1 MNEPVIEG
9 EGKIERK
16 LTMPP
21 HLELNQYAKVTIG
34 LKRKLEDEPSLAAK
48 KRADGLDQLDQMPAC
63 FSKSEY
69 PIEFSPPREEDN
81 TIVPPGLDAST
92 DDITAAEGVITTS
105 IVDES
110 SNMLI
115 STAQI
120 ETASADMVELTA
132 ACSIQMNH
140 TATPSNE
147 TQSNLE
153 VSPLRGDSR
162 LEVSCSNNTTIVEGG
177 VQQVPVQVN
186 KRPVDD
192 GEDSR
197 LKRQC
202 MPRESCPPS
211 SLEEPLIMPPETQ
224 DDNKEN
230 LVCLKTLTENQNF
243 ESILQKTLLATR
255 STSDNSCGA
264 VGGKNDGTNNAK
276 VIVEHL
282 PSSVYD
288 LDSHHHNALDD
299 VAGLDGIDDEE
310 SSDDESSM
318 FDTPPPKTA
327 YDRFWTASSSGM
339 SGTTNSA
346 PLVSTYQFL
355 EQNNQRIECDE
366 NGKSYLQLGTVNH
379 HHLPVTPVLQPKP
392 TTLTPRRSPQFHQPQ
407 SICRPSTLPPRP
419 PNPTPPVMCEH
430 QSMGIGTSLIPGRCC
445 STACY
450 RQQRSDM
457 LGLSLHKLHTA
468 RQRSDSSLRRSVLI
482 CNMLR
487 YIELEST
494 TEQRQQAECIGY
506 SSQQEPIVGLDHQSP
521 YWNSAP
527 VVPNFSPPPTPN
539 PYRDNNGYVS
549 NNGSNNTSNNSSC
562 ENFDAP
568 LKDFNSA
575 FRQSSTPLV
584 SSPSIP
590 STGCVSSVAMSGVVN
605 SNVAVSHHDI
615 TTTSHHNIHHNTH
628 HSNQITTFSTTPSMC
643 SSISTVTNISST
655 TTSLDDERGINWSS
669 VLSLTSQTE
678 LDPLNNNSCY
688 SDSSSLGSW
697 TSSGPAS
704 LSDLDLSQTSF
715 EDVSWKVSAG
725 GLPTSTND
733 DLMKTFPEENL
744 FECAA

>member
-1 MNEPVIEG
+1 M
-9 EGKIERK
+9 
-16 LTMPP
+16 
-21 HLELNQYAKVTIG
+21 TIG

-48 KRADGLDQLDQMPAC
+48 KRADGLDQLDQLPAC

-81 TIVPPGLDAST
+81 SLVPAGLDTST
-92 DDITAAEGVITTS
+92 DAITAAAVEGVITTTTL
-105 IVDES
+105 VDES
-110 SNMLI
+110 ANMLSI
-115 STAQI
+115 SATQI

-140 TATPSNE
+140 HVAASSNE
-147 TQSNLE
+147 TQSNME
-153 VSPLRGDSR
+153 VSPLRGDSS
-162 LEVSCSNNTTIVEGG
+162 LEVSCSNNTFVEGG

-186 KRPVDD
+186 KRSVDD
-192 GEDSR
+192 GDDSR

-211 SLEEPLIMPPETQ
+211 SLEEPLIMPPESQ

-288 LDSHHHNALDD
+288 LDAHHHNALDD

-339 SGTTNSA
+339 SGTTNTA

-430 QSMGIGTSLIPGRCC
+430 QSMGLGASLLPGRCC

-539 PYRDNNGYVS
+539 PYRDNNGYNVS

-584 SSPSIP
+584 SSPAIP
-590 STGCVSSVAMSGVVN
+590 STGCVSSVAMSSGVAN
-605 SNVAVSHHDI
+605 SQVAVSHHDI
-615 TTTSHHNIHHNTH
+615 ATTSHQHNMHHNNTH
-628 HSNQITTFSTTPSMC
+628 HSSNHITTFSTTPSSMC
-643 SSISTVTNISST
+643 SSSISTVTNISST
-655 TTSLDDERGINWSS
+655 NNTSTSLDDDGSRGINWSS

-697 TSSGPAS
+697 TSSGGGAAS

-715 EDVSWKVSAG
+715 EDVSSWKVSAG
-725 GLPTSTND
+725 GLPQSTND